1 MFSSEE
7 LHASHSQSPDS
18 GVDWKTLEEISPL
31 RFLESLNSFS
41 PPGWFGKMSP
51 EFCPTKEMRS
61 DSLSQG
67 WPNSG
72 MTARGGCWTLN
83 ISECHS
89 EGDASSLSDV
99 LEDQATI
106 PQKYYLSRKAC
117 AGILRRAE
125 KRGKELPVALKTAL
139 ESVVATGKDQA
150 STQV

>member
-7 LHASHSQSPDS
+7 LHANPSVSPDS
-18 GVDWKTLEEISPL
+18 GVDWKTLEETSPL
-31 RFLESLNSFS
+31 PFYQSLNSFS

-89 EGDASSLSDV
+89 EGDASFLSDV
-99 LEDQATI
+99 LEDADTI
-106 PQKYYLSRKAC
+106 PPKYYLSQKAC

-125 KRGKELPVALKTAL
+125 KRGKELPVAL
-139 ESVVATGKDQA
+139 ESVLR
-150 STQV
+150 QVVSEDTEKVQGH